1 MDHIN
6 SESEE
11 MMANLLPK
19 SFINTHFKKEGIS
32 LVAGRPRIGK
42 SVFAWCLAATLI
54 RQKQRVLFF
63 SLEMSKDQV
72 LKGLQRFGCNSNDMK
87 SLFAIDD
94 TPASTISYMCQLLGR
109 GKYNYIIVDD
119 IQLMS
124 PPCLAKTRQEEML
137 HIINGFKEM
146 AKENN
151 ISIILFTQIRKLTEY
166 SQKKDIKPR
175 LEDLGESYSDY
186 NFEDVHI
193 SFLHRDAFYKRS
205 TEDLLE
211 FITYTNNERKIEY
224 IQSLSS

>member
-1 MDHIN
+1 MDQIN
-6 SESEE
+6 SESKV
-11 MMANLLPK
+11 MMGGMLPE
-19 SFINTHFKKEGIS
+19 SFMNTYFKKEGVS
-32 LVAGRPRIGK
+32 LVAGRPRMGK

-151 ISIILFTQIRKLTEY
+151 ISVILFAQIRKLTEH
-166 SQKKDIKPR
+166 KNDIKPR

>member
-1 MDHIN
+1 
-6 SESEE
+6 
-11 MMANLLPK
+11 MAKRKKRKKRIFLPK
-19 SFINTHFKKEGIS
+19 VQTGFCILSFVFVLACGIYYGSRLIKYYKIYNPKAETGEVLLNLPSKIIEETEIVEKGDGLYNINGNYVYKG
-32 LVAGRPRIGK
+32 
-42 SVFAWCLAATLI
+42 
-54 RQKQRVLFF
+54 QKV
-63 SLEMSKDQV
+63 
-72 LKGLQRFGCNSNDMK
+72 N
-87 SLFAIDD
+87 
-94 TPASTISYMCQLLGR
+94 
-109 GKYNYIIVDD
+109 NYIIVDD

-151 ISIILFTQIRKLTEY
+151 ISVILFAQIRKLMEY
-166 SQKKDIKPR
+166 SHKNDIKPR
-175 LEDLGESYSDY
+175 LEDMGESYSDY

-193 SFLHRDAFYKRS
+193 SFLHREAFYKRS